1 MSSIFGDQRL
11 DARYGQIQAAMVAQP
26 HGCLAQVFKQR
37 AALKAAYRFLK

>member
-11 DARYGQIQAAMVAQP
+11 DARYAQMQAAMVAQP
-26 HGCLAQVFKQR
+26 HGCLSQVFKRR